1 MQLCLSNNGENTNPD
16 CGNYAACNKY
26 ATKQALQFV
35 TPMMSYNAT
44 FDNQIWL

>member
-1 MQLCLSNNGENTNPD
+1 MYIKQWRNTN
-16 CGNYAACNKY
+16 YATCNKY

-35 TPMMSYNAT
+35 TPMMSYNAA